1 MKNLIQ
7 NIHNRNFNEAESI
20 LEEKIVDI
28 MEQKLHEMKKAYA
41 AKMSEQMGIVG
52 PTRSEKLRSGV
63 LEEEPEDGEES
74 SMARSELNAI
84 TKDAKSIMS
93 KIKGNKELEA
103 WAQSKITKSA
113 DYLNAVSDYM
123 DNEEKQIE
131 EMSNLKDADN
141 LQIKNMQKSFGKD
154 GAIERI
160 MSPVNRDPKFT
171 KDQSKK
177 PRDSYGVSDDKQNRG
192 LPPSSSGIL
201 NTAKEYLRKNV
212 PSSEIVK
219 EEKQLDEAR
228 IGIVKARIRGG
239 KIQRRKKVS
248 NVAGYKLQGGQ
259 LTRMSAAER
268 RKRKLGARRAKIKRK
283 SKMSRTLMKRRRSLM
298 KRKAMGL

>member
-7 NIHNRNFNEAESI
+7 NIQDRNFNEVESI
-20 LEEKIVDI
+20 LEERIADI
-28 MEQKLHEMKKAYA
+28 MTLKLHEMKKACA
-41 AKMSEQMGIVG
+41 AKMSEQMG
-52 PTRSEKLRSGV
+52 PTRAQKLRMDV

-103 WAQSKITKSA
+103 WTQSKITKAA

-123 DNEEKQIE
+123 DEENELE
-131 EMSNLKDADN
+131 E
-141 LQIKNMQKSFGKD
+141 
-154 GAIERI
+154 
-160 MSPVNRDPKFT
+160 
-171 KDQSKK
+171 
-177 PRDSYGVSDDKQNRG
+177 SDDMGSVKARERVKDYRHKTSG
-192 LPPSSSGIL
+192 KEISSTKHPGEEWEL
-201 NTAKEYLRKNV
+201 
-212 PSSEIVK
+212 VK
-219 EEKQLDEAR
+219 EETLDEAR
-228 IGIVKARIRGG
+228 IKIIKARIRGG
-239 KIQRRKKVS
+239 KIQRRKKTS
-248 NVAGYKLQGGQ
+248 NVAGYRLQGGQ